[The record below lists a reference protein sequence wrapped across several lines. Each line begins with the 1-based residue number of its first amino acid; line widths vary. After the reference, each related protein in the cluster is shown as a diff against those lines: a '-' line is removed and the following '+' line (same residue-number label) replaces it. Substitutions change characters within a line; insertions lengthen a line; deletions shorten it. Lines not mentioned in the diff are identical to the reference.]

1 MSAMAKRYHQRTHVS
16 IRKKK
21 EEEQKLQK
29 RRAFYQKHKKQL
41 IAGGAALLALIVG
54 VWLAVDYF
62 YAPAGSLRMFMGN
75 LVGVEQDWLVRNLG
89 TSRSPRYYKFGEFT
103 PLEGYADQSAD
114 NNFSSDKKE
123 QSFYYAAEDEAA
135 TVQRVYVSGVKE
147 KTGEEMIETLLT
159 SGTYTETGEAKT
171 GALAGIPVRYLY
183 TIQENTEPAGTYTAA
198 LVVYADTVQHSS
210 VLVNLFSGK
219 AAKDALP
226 GEDAMVA
233 EAEEILAHLTLP
245 QA

>member
-1 MSAMAKRYHQRTHVS
+1 MAKRYQQRTHVS

-41 IAGGAALLALIVG
+41 LAGGAALLALIVG

-123 QSFYYAAEDEAA
+123 QSFY
-135 TVQRVYVSGVKE
+135 
-147 KTGEEMIETLLT
+147 
-159 SGTYTETGEAKT
+159 
-171 GALAGIPVRYLY
+171 
-183 TIQENTEPAGTYTAA
+183 
-198 LVVYADTVQHSS
+198 
-210 VLVNLFSGK
+210 
-219 AAKDALP
+219 
-226 GEDAMVA
+226 
-233 EAEEILAHLTLP
+233 
-245 QA
+245 